1 MNSDTVGNR
10 TKVVLDTNILISGV
24 GFKGSPREILSL
36 VLDDKITAITSPVL
50 LAELREVIFKKFPKL
65 VIQLA
70 IMEERIKEKFLIVSP
85 KETLNLVRDKDDNRV
100 LEAAV
105 EGNCDYIV
113 TGDLDLL
120 ELKQYKRIKIVTPT
134 DFLEIFNNRLDSKTK
149 CTT

>member
-50 LAELREVIFKKFPKL
+50 VAELREVIFKKFPKL

-100 LEAAV
+100 LE
-105 EGNCDYIV
+105 
-113 TGDLDLL
+113 
-120 ELKQYKRIKIVTPT
+120 
-134 DFLEIFNNRLDSKTK
+134 
-149 CTT
+149 